1 MNNEKQAISTARG
14 VALVRAIEMTRP
26 EGQRIS
32 SDPYAHRFTNPVS
45 VQGMRLVNALGI
57 SRLIGVEPMMNFA
70 VVREQAVEDI
80 MRRELAAGLGQ
91 IVILGAGYDT
101 RAYRLG
107 SDVPVFE
114 VDHPLTQVAKRA
126 ALKGVVDPLPA
137 NVHFVGVD
145 FDHDDL
151 GQRLREAGYD
161 ESKRTLFVWQGVT
174 MYLTEAGI
182 DNTLRF
188 VATHS
193 ASGSVITFD
202 YYDEAELARGGAATI
217 RFFTALMGEKTTY
230 AISADRIA
238 DFLTSRGFTAVEDLD
253 PQAMAA
259 PYLTGPNARRP
270 MAEGVHIATARV
282 P

>member
-1 MNNEKQAISTARG
+1 MNNDKQAISTARG

-26 EGQRIS
+26 AGERVS
-32 SDPYAHRFTNPVS
+32 TDPYAHRFTNPVS
-45 VQGMRLVNALGI
+45 VHGMRLVNALGI

-70 VVREQAVEDI
+70 VVRERAIEEL

-107 SDVPVFE
+107 TSVPVFE
-114 VDHPLTQVAKRA
+114 VDHPLTQIAKRA
-126 ALKGVVDPLPA
+126 ALRGVVDPLPG
-137 NVHFVGVD
+137 NVRFVGVD

-151 GQRLREAGYD
+151 GRRLREEGYD
-161 ESKRTLFVWQGVT
+161 ETARTLFVWQGVT
-174 MYLTEAGI
+174 MYLTQGGI

-188 VATHS
+188 VADHS
-193 ASGSVITFD
+193 GSGSVIVFD
-202 YYDEAELARGGAATI
+202 YFDAAELKRGGAATI

-230 AISADRIA
+230 AIPADEIES
-238 DFLTSRGFTAVEDLD
+238 FLESRGFADVHDD
-253 PQAMAA
+253 GPDAMAR
-259 PYLTGPNARRP
+259 PWLTGANAGRP
-270 MAEGVHIATARV
+270 MAAGVHIATARV